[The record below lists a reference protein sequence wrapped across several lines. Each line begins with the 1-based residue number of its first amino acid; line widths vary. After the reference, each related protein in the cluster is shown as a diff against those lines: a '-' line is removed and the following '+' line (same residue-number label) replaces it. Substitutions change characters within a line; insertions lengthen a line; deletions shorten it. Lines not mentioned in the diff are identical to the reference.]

1 MPPSLKVVN
10 REVGFL
16 PLVTGPDGKK
26 GSTFSVVQHY
36 NGDL

>member
-16 PLVTGPDGKK
+16 LRVTDPNGKK

-36 NGDL
+36 NGGL